1 MYILCI
7 SGRPQCEG
15 VVDYVGLGA
24 DAVLAVVS
32 FTGTYYA
39 SVASRLFRGDPVM
52 ERVWRLATVAFAGVA
67 LFSGLDFVFTAGNS
81 DLVLLH
87 LVRLSAVF
95 ALAVFVVAVMTLV
108 RWGKASTEPK
118 TEQSPQ
124 SPQR

>member
-1 MYILCI
+1 M
-7 SGRPQCEG
+7 
-15 VVDYVGLGA
+15 VDYVGLGA

-52 ERVWRLATVAFAGVA
+52 ERVWRLATVAFAVVA
-67 LFSGLDFVFTAGNS
+67 LFSVLDFVFTAGNS